1 MTPTNTVKIC
11 RLAYTLCVTLTVL
24 FLAQAQAST
33 CIVIGDS
40 QSALSLES
48 ISRNTN
54 SNTNLG
60 LVPGLKKGLQQMGYS
75 GQFYAIK
82 GSGAFDW
89 IGAPQDN
96 KNSLIGLKSS
106 EDSLVPFQ
114 QQNGTSALTKRILKL
129 MRTGNKTFVDQVFD
143 FHGTDEI
150 DCFVIQL
157 GDSDIFK
164 ERAAYHMS
172 ELVKHVL
179 GKDKS
184 PRVCAVIMPTFK
196 EETAKDDFPY
206 ITNSKKLNYITQVRH
221 HLQKNNLLA
230 DCPVVSTFNQSMME
244 DLKSQKTE
252 ENNSR
257 KKVRTTYDGLFYNSH
272 GGAIWAQN
280 ILKSRPFSSRL

>member
-1 MTPTNTVKIC
+1 MTPTSTVKIC
-11 RLAYTLCVTLTVL
+11 HLIYTFCVTLTVL
-24 FLAQAQAST
+24 FLAQAQANT

-40 QSALSLES
+40 QSALSLEAL
-48 ISRNTN
+48 SRNAN
-54 SNTNLG
+54 SNTKSG

-82 GSGAFDW
+82 GSGAYDW

-96 KNSLIGLKSS
+96 NNSLIGIKSS
-106 EDSLVPFQ
+106 EESLVPFQ
-114 QQNGTSALTKRILKL
+114 QQSGTSALKKRTLQLK
-129 MRTGNKTFVDQVFD
+129 RTGNKTFVDQVFD
-143 FHGTDEI
+143 FHGADEI

-157 GDSDIFK
+157 GDNDIFK
-164 ERAAYHMS
+164 ERAAFHMS

-196 EETAKDDFPY
+196 EETTKDDFPY
-206 ITNSKKLNYITQVRH
+206 ITNAKKLNYITQVRH
-221 HLQKNNLLA
+221 HLQKNNLLE

-244 DLKSQKTE
+244 DLKSIKSE
-252 ENNSR
+252 RNNLRR
-257 KKVRTTYDGLFYNSH
+257 KIRTTYDGLFYNSH
-272 GGAIWAQN
+272 GGAIWAKN